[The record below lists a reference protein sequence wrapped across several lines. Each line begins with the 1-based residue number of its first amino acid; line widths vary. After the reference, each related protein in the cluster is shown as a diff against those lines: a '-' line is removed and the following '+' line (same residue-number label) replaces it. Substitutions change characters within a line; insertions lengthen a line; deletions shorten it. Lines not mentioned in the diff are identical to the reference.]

1 MDVGTGDVWV
11 KYKSDDPEEKAMESQ
26 SGIN

>member
-11 KYKSDDPEEKAMESQ
+11 KYQSDNPEEKSMRSQ
-26 SGIN
+26 SGLN